1 MPSKNDALKELAKRN
16 PYTEMLDLL
25 GKIHSTQKVLVNAG
39 LQPI

>member
-16 PYTEMLDLL
+16 PYTENV
-25 GKIHSTQKVLVNAG
+25 GSTWKISTQKVLVNAG